1 MAPFYGFLWK
11 FYGSV
16 CFRFDFSCSPC
27 FPLIPQPSLAD
38 IEQRQTSTHQ
48 SPVTWMRDVCVLI
61 NSEIFKIK
69 FEEARSWLPTFRLIE
84 ADTYCHVLQGPRF
97 AGKTGWTMRQLD
109 EINNLAVIF
118 EIEGYYPNRESIVKG
133 NNR

>member
-48 SPVTWMRDVCVLI
+48 SPVTWMRDVCLLI

-69 FEEARSWLPTFRLIE
+69 FEEARSWLPTLHLIK
-84 ADTYCHVLQGPRF
+84 AATYCHILH
-97 AGKTGWTMRQLD
+97 D
-109 EINNLAVIF
+109 
-118 EIEGYYPNRESIVKG
+118 
-133 NNR
+133 